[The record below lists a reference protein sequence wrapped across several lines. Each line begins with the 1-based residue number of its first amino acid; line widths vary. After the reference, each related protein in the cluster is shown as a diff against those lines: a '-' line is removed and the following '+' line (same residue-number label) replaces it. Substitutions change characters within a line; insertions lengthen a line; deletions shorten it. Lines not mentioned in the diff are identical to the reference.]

1 MRIESS
7 LIRWQSPKHHACVAA
22 QGLPNGR
29 ASHGLLTAARRLE
42 AYDAP
47 FAPAPM
53 HVTADDCQ
61 TRMRDIRELVRSAG
75 LAADPGCG
83 LALPFLSW
91 QRPRQWAAGICTA
104 AARLRRVPTPRA
116 PGACRSTGPR
126 AGARAAR

>member
-1 MRIESS
+1 MRS
-7 LIRWQSPKHHACVAA
+7 RSPKHHACAAA

-42 AYDAP
+42 AFDAP
-47 FAPAPM
+47 FAPAAM

-61 TRMRDIRELVRSAG
+61 TRMRDIRELVRSVRLVAN
-75 LAADPGCG
+75 PGCG
-83 LALPFLSW
+83 LALAFLSW
-91 QRPRQWAAGICTA
+91 QRARQWAAGTCTA
-104 AARLRRVPTPRA
+104 AARLPHVPTPCA